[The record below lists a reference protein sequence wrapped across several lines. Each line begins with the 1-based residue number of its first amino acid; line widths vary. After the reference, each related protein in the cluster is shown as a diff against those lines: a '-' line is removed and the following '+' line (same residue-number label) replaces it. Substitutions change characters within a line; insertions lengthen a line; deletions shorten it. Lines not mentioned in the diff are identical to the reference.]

1 VSTSSNTNS
10 WAIWIVAA
18 IFYLYELV
26 LRVAPSVMT
35 DRLMESFGAT
45 STVLGVLVSFYYYSY
60 TILQLPCGVIVD
72 KLGPRN
78 LIGLSALLC
87 VAGTAMFAS
96 AEAVH
101 VAQIGRFMVGAGSAC
116 AFVSCLQIAA
126 SLFHKKYFVIL
137 VGITNMMGTMGGLL
151 GGYPIARLVNGI
163 GWRNTM
169 YWLAA
174 LGIIIIALVF
184 IVIPGNARDDI
195 PSDSDKKPSSSIAD
209 IISLLK
215 NWQVVLP
222 SIISGFM
229 YLTISV
235 FAELWVVSF
244 FIAKYD
250 IGNELAS
257 SAAASVFI
265 GIAVGSLVL
274 AAYAR
279 RIKSYVSTIRMSAGL
294 TALLFLMLI
303 YIPFG
308 FYMSLAVVFAI
319 GFLTGAQ
326 AINFTCA
333 KNSASPET
341 AGTTVAFSNCIVMLI
356 GAIFQPTLGVI
367 LDYFWN
373 NTVGDDGIRIYD
385 AACYSCAML
394 VIPVF
399 LIIAYSLS
407 FYLKETIHMEHE
419 QS

>member
-1 VSTSSNTNS
+1 VSTRGNIKS

-18 IFYLYELV
+18 VFYLYELA

-35 DRLMESFGAT
+35 DSLMESFGAT
-45 STVLGVLVSFYYYSY
+45 STMLGVLISFYYYSY

-72 KLGPRN
+72 RLGPRN
-78 LIGLSALLC
+78 LIGLSTLLC
-87 VAGTAMFAS
+87 VVGTAIFAS
-96 AEAVH
+96 AGAIH
-101 VAQIGRFMVGAGSAC
+101 LAQIGRFMVGAGSAC

-126 SLFHKKYFVIL
+126 SLFPKKYFVIL

-151 GGYPIARLVNGI
+151 GGYPVARLVNEI

-169 YWLAA
+169 CWLAA
-174 LGIIIIALVF
+174 VGIIIVGLVF
-184 IVIPGNARDDI
+184 IVIPNKTREYAS
-195 PSDSDKKPSSSIAD
+195 PDKKSSSSIAD
-209 IISLLK
+209 IISLIK

-235 FAELWVVSF
+235 FAELWVVPF

-257 SAAASVFI
+257 SAAACVFV
-265 GIAVGSLVL
+265 GVAVGSLVL

-279 RIKSYVSTIRMSAGL
+279 KIRSYVSTIRMSAGL
-294 TALLFLMLI
+294 TAILFLMLI

-308 FYMSLAVVFAI
+308 FYVSLVVVFAI

-333 KNSASPET
+333 KNSTSPET
-341 AGTTVAFSNCIVMLI
+341 AGTTIAFSNCIVMLI

-373 NTVGDDGIRIYD
+373 SAVGNDGVRIYD

-399 LIIAYSLS
+399 LIGAYVLS

>member
-1 VSTSSNTNS
+1 
-10 WAIWIVAA
+10 
-18 IFYLYELV
+18 
-26 LRVAPSVMT
+26 MT

-78 LIGLSALLC
+78 LVGLSALLC
-87 VAGTAMFAS
+87 VAGTSIFAS
-96 AEAVH
+96 AEAIH
-101 VAQIGRFMVGAGSAC
+101 IAQVGRFMVGAGSAC

-126 SLFHKKYFVIL
+126 NLFPKKYFVIL

-151 GGYPIARLVNGI
+151 GGYPIAKLVNGI

-169 YWLAA
+169 HWLAA

-184 IVIPGNARDDI
+184 TVIPGRSRDDT
-195 PSDSDKKPSSSIAD
+195 SSDKKPGSSIAD

-222 SIISGFM
+222 SVISGFM

-235 FAELWVVSF
+235 FAELWVVPF

-257 SAAASVFI
+257 SAAACVFI
-265 GIAVGSLVL
+265 GVAIGSLVL

-279 RIKSYVSTIRMSAGL
+279 RIKSYIKTIRMSAGL

-308 FYMSLAVVFAI
+308 FYASLAVVFVI

-333 KNSASPET
+333 KNSSSPET
-341 AGTTVAFSNCIVMLI
+341 AGTTVAFSNGIVMLI

-373 NTVGDDGIRIYD
+373 STVGDGGVRIYD
-385 AACYSCAML
+385 AACYSCAIL
-394 VIPVF
+394 VIPIF
-399 LIIAYSLS
+399 LIVAYALS
-407 FYLKETIHMEHE
+407 FYLKETIHMEYE

>member
-1 VSTSSNTNS
+1 M
-10 WAIWIVAA
+10 
-18 IFYLYELV
+18 L
-26 LRVAPSVMT
+26 PPK
-35 DRLMESFGAT
+35 DFG
-45 STVLGVLVSFYYYSY
+45 
-60 TILQLPCGVIVD
+60 
-72 KLGPRN
+72 
-78 LIGLSALLC
+78 
-87 VAGTAMFAS
+87 
-96 AEAVH
+96 
-101 VAQIGRFMVGAGSAC
+101 
-116 AFVSCLQIAA
+116 
-126 SLFHKKYFVIL
+126 IL

-151 GGYPIARLVNGI
+151 GGYPVARLVNGI
-163 GWRNTM
+163 GWRTTM

-174 LGIIIIALVF
+174 VGLIIIALVF
-184 IVIPGNARDDI
+184 IVIPCRVRDDTAAG
-195 PSDSDKKPSSSIAD
+195 KKPGSSITD
-209 IISLLK
+209 IIGLLK

-235 FAELWVVSF
+235 FAELWVVPF
-244 FIAKYD
+244 FISKYD

-265 GIAVGSLVL
+265 GVAAGSLVL

-279 RIKSYVSTIRMSAGL
+279 KIRSYVHTIRMSAGL

-308 FYMSLAVVFAI
+308 FYLSLLVVFAI

-333 KNSASPET
+333 KNSSSPET

-373 NTVGDDGIRIYD
+373 NTMGDDGIRIYD

-399 LIIAYSLS
+399 LIVAYSLS

-419 QS
+419 QG